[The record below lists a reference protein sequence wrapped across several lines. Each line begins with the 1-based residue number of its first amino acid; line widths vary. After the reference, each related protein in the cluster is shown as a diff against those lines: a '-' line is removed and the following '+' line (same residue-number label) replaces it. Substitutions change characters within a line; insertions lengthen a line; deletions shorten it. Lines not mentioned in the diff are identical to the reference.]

1 MSENVITM
9 VFTDLVS
16 STAIKLKLPGKDIS
30 ENNRIYRDTILL
42 PHRHR
47 VESSIAAY
55 GGRKVETIGDAFFLV
70 FANPVEAVQWASIIQ
85 ISHINEPIPTP
96 LGPLQVTI
104 GMHTGSPLADDERFI
119 GHEVDYAAR
128 VAALA
133 SAGQILLSEATEVLV
148 RLSRSTNLVTH
159 RHSDR
164 NLKGIGSV
172 PIFEVLYNNKQ
183 PQPLKDASPPKEITN
198 IPETAAINQVMV
210 TPNLGSTD
218 TQTPAPKL
226 TISTNVQKQLESIL
240 IQRIGPMAKFAIEQ
254 ALEQVI
260 TREDLLKALVII
272 VPEQLQEQFHQEAK
286 NILELAQDLPVS
298 TQTQATSPV
307 ANPQTTVPE
316 TIPPATIESS
326 FVEFCQ
332 IELAKL
338 IGPMANLIIKQTIS
352 SNPKL
357 NQYELVDTLAAK
369 IPNSHESQEFRQ
381 IVTSKMNHDP
391 KPDNS
396 EDKSFFLASALHLV
410 SYHT

>member
-85 ISHINEPIPTP
+85 ISHINDPIPTP
-96 LGPLQVTI
+96 LGLLQVTI
-104 GMHTGSPLADDERFI
+104 GMHTGSPLADDQRFI

-133 SAGQILLSEATEVLV
+133 SAEQILISEATEVLV
-148 RLSRSTNLVTH
+148 RLSRSTSFVTY

-172 PIFEVLYNNKQ
+172 PIFEVLYHNKQ
-183 PQPLKDASPPKEITN
+183 PQPLKDALPAKEITN
-198 IPETAAINQVMV
+198 IPEAASVNQTPV
-210 TPNLGSTD
+210 TPNVASSK
-218 TQTPAPKL
+218 TQKPSSKF
-226 TISTNVQKQLESIL
+226 TIPPNVQKQLESIL
-240 IQRIGPMAKFAIEQ
+240 CKIIGPMAALTIEQ
-254 ALEQVI
+254 TLEQVT
-260 TREDLLKALVII
+260 TREDLLRALVINI
-272 VPEQLQEQFHQEAK
+272 PEEFQGEFHEEAK
-286 NILELAQDLPVS
+286 NILELSQDLPAS
-298 TQTQATSPV
+298 TQTQATSP
-307 ANPQTTVPE
+307 ATNPQTTVPV
-316 TIPPATIESS
+316 TIPPATVESS

-338 IGPMANLIIKQTIS
+338 IGPIANLIIQQTIS

-369 IPNSHESQEFRQ
+369 IPNSKVSQEFRQ

>member
-16 STAIKLKLPGKDIS
+16 STAIKLKLPGKDIT

-70 FANPVEAVQWASIIQ
+70 FANPVEAVQWATWIQ
-85 ISHINEPIPTP
+85 ISHINDPIPTP
-96 LGPLQVTI
+96 LGWLQVTI

-119 GHEVDYAAR
+119 GHEIDYAAR

-148 RLSRSTNLVTH
+148 RLSRSTSFVTY

-172 PIFEVLYNNKQ
+172 PIFEVLYHNKQ
-183 PQPLKDASPPKEITN
+183 PQPLKDAYPPKEITN
-198 IPETAAINQVMV
+198 IPEAASVDQTPV
-210 TPNLGSTD
+210 TPNVASSKAQ
-218 TQTPAPKL
+218 QTSSKF
-226 TISTNVQKQLESIL
+226 TIAANVQKQLESIL
-240 IQRIGPMAKFAIEQ
+240 CKIIGPMAALTIEQ
-254 ALEQVI
+254 TLEQVT
-260 TREDLLKALVII
+260 TREDLLRALVIS
-272 VPEQLQEQFHQEAK
+272 VPDEFQAEFHEQAK
-286 NILELAQDLPVS
+286 NILELAQDLSAS
-298 TQTQATSPV
+298 TQTQATSP
-307 ANPQTTVPE
+307 ANNPQATVP
-316 TIPPATIESS
+316 TIPSATVESS
-326 FVEFCQ
+326 FVEFCK

-338 IGPMANLIIKQTIS
+338 IGPMANFFIQQTIS

-369 IPNSHESQEFRQ
+369 IPNSQESQEFRQ

-396 EDKSFFLASALHLV
+396 EDKSFFLASDLHLV